1 MPVKDTKNQA
11 METSNTVIAKKE
23 YSAAEKQAL
32 VSDWKQS
39 GKTMMAFSRT
49 IGVNYHT
56 FINWIKP
63 KKKNKRAKAAKAK
76 LVACFSEI
84 AMPALSNGNLCARVA
99 FGKTQLDLYQ
109 PVSAG
114 FLKELLSV

>member
-1 MPVKDTKNQA
+1 
-11 METSNTVIAKKE
+11 METGDTRIYKKE

-32 VSDWKQS
+32 VTDWKQS
-39 GKTMMAFSRT
+39 GQTMMAFSRT

-63 KKKNKRAKAAKAK
+63 KKKQKSAKVGNEK
-76 LVACFSEI
+76 LVAGFSEI
-84 AMPALSNGNLCARVA
+84 AMPVLSNGNLFARVA

-109 PVSAG
+109 PVSVD
-114 FLKELLSV
+114 FLKQLLSV